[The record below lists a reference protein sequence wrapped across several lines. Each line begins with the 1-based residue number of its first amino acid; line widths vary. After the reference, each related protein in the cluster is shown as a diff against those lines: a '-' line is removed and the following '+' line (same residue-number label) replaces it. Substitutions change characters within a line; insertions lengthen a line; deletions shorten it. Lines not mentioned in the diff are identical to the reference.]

1 MLNIRVFIFGACF
14 RFTFLLTP
22 VWWDEGSSENLTSW
36 IWFQGM
42 ILGFVDFSLKMR
54 DKTRCV
60 QVYGLTLSQYMQDVR
75 LNIENINTNGNTNW
89 SLVSKPKPQCP
100 R

>member
-1 MLNIRVFIFGACF
+1 MQPRITGNMWCSILGFYDFGASF

-60 QVYGLTLSQYMQDVR
+60 QVYGWNYGW
-75 LNIENINTNGNTNW
+75 N
-89 SLVSKPKPQCP
+89 
-100 R
+100 